1 MCAPLVPCVC
11 TSVMQAR
18 ANKLQLSVNFMPG
31 TPCYERVVEMQVCA
45 ALVPC
50 VCMSFM
56 QARAYKLQSSVN

>member
-1 MCAPLVPCVC
+1 
-11 TSVMQAR
+11 MQAR